1 MKKFLALAALITVTS
16 AAYANTKAHEECL
29 KAVDYKGCLDARTAV
44 KKPIVN
50 TTNNY
55 FTEKLP
61 PNLFELLL
69 DKDMNDNSTRLAD
82 SILLTN
88 KCLEAL
94 PDKLSEIKGTICSYF
109 RGENN
114 ELGKPINTVDSLNKR
129 LQKAIDEWADLE
141 ILADT
146 AEYNAKIE
154 PVDTYFDL
162 FTPQGKLKYTSSC
175 PPGKSLRQKTTFLGL
190 IKLGKVC
197 LSDYEVESLNQRE
210 RHRALDNFN
219 DSMDSLVESMKPPR
233 SIYCNSTSN
242 GTYTSTSCY

>member
-1 MKKFLALAALITVTS
+1 MKILLVPFLLAVSLPAF
-16 AAYANTKAHEECL
+16 AGAHEECL

-61 PNLFELLL
+61 PKLFELLV
-69 DKDMNDNSTRLAD
+69 DKDINDNSTRLED

-88 KCLEAL
+88 KCFEAL

-109 RGENN
+109 RGSENN
-114 ELGKPINTVDSLNKR
+114 GLGKPINTVDSLNKR
-129 LQKAIDEWADLE
+129 LQKAIDEWADPE
-141 ILADT
+141 ILADA
-146 AEYNAKIE
+146 AEYNAKIK

-197 LSDYEVESLNQRE
+197 LSDYEVENLNQRE

-219 DSMDSLVESMKPPR
+219 DSMDSLVESMQPPLR
-233 SIYCNSTSN
+233 INCNSTSYGN
-242 GTYTSTSCY
+242 YTSTSCY